1 MGGNAALSFAGSV
14 RRSASPGSRSTFM
27 DLGSGLGH
35 LTYSTL
41 VHPADNWEQLWDS
54 LQTFVPKVKARVSPN
69 APFGVCIRLAAPTAE
84 HLTGHPEDRR
94 KLVQFLADQDMYVYT
109 ANAFP

>member
-14 RRSASPGSRSTFM
+14 RRSASPDSRSTFM
-27 DLGSGLGH
+27 DLGNGLGH

-54 LQTFVPKVKARVSPN
+54 LQRFVPKVKARVSPN

-84 HLTGHPEDRR
+84 LLTNNPGELS
-94 KLVQFLADQDMYVYT
+94 KLKAFLADQDMYVY
-109 ANAFP
+109 